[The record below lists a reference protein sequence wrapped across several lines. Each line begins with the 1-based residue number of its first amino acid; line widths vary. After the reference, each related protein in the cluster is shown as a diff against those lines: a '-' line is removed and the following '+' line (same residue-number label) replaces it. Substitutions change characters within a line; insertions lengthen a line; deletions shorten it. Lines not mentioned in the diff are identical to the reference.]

1 MPGVIM
7 DQNTACGQDPGLRD
21 NVNSNQ
27 FNQMNSSHS
36 GNAVELK
43 NGLLHTNG
51 FRNVEQYSDTETAET
66 TTASPTAKN
75 PPELQHITEGFFP
88 LSKLVNR
95 SVQQCWNDLADLVA
109 ELAGIEIP
117 SQASNTSSMGN
128 GKVSGNQSPEIVR
141 KRLRALE
148 FTQARR
154 EEFIKLL
161 VLSQWSRQASD
172 VSRLIDIQNYIRTQH
187 QAYAAALQ
195 WVGDM
200 KRGLVRAQV
209 ANPDLRTAL
218 EVLSKG
224 EVVSMPDVSFDLEII
239 HGDVLTFY
247 QLGYKPPKTLTPKST
262 LRKLRKINRVISA
275 RLALHE
281 NVPLPFQTYRI
292 HNGRVTFLV
301 PGEFELDLSIGEEDA
316 TSQLFFVDIRFTFK
330 PSPSVPAG
338 RLFSELDLKVNDIL
352 QNSGLPGCYD
362 WLHSLVLTNKI
373 NILAKQALNLTRNL
387 WANVLRIELLHRTLV
402 LQYWSSKPGAKSW
415 LEIGI
420 RHGLPP
426 NNADGQHSPALGLR
440 WIRDGQEVNSES
452 IDFDTENLS
461 VEYLLR
467 SVTALHIS
475 HILSSVFRIIGQKLL
490 YSNGSLSLQGRLT
503 KTEPGHCQLDVQLTA
518 SRQLRVG
525 IDPMSGVTILAA
537 TPNTLERVDTDRNT
551 ERPIIDDIVSR
562 VTQLR
567 CAAAIEEIESQVKMF
582 GFESVSPRNVKIDA
596 RKVFPANVLRFSF
609 FWHRLWDHT
618 CILAATSGMD
628 GDNWWVV
635 QTRFADPTTV
645 NRSFDAIV
653 HANSIICSAQVICNT
668 LFPAQQTGHSPLAD
682 LGHCLSGF
690 LAIYA
695 NGRFLEELQFAKI
708 LPPLKRLKIGYALQV
723 PDLSIEYEATKLP
736 QALQIALPPGFKKKA
751 FVKNTLRLTF
761 HGVDRHRNVA
771 VMVAYGKLSTSFQN
785 LSDLI
790 PKDDHSLVF
799 QKAGSGFALRLIA
812 SPGYPVILTLL
823 ESLQKLECV
832 LSIYDLLRLKKMD
845 TRSLSLSCIGFAYGP
860 DRDLFAQLDIGE
872 SKPQLSTETD
882 PAKLASRTDPLFY
895 LRLGIKFDYSNPH
908 RRIQGALASNL
919 NRPTTDAGLD
929 TFAELLSFTLPLM
942 RALNRL
948 LANATHNEPLKVH
961 VTVRSTKAFQ
971 INYPL
976 ERCQFKITAH
986 QHQNQPV
993 WVLKDLS
1000 NTQNGSGE
1008 NPFKYKLQESLYNS
1022 KGLGWRGL
1030 GNGAVAKPDAVGNL
1044 LDELDKCL
1052 AAIRAELTSKP
1063 LDSKPNPNNMIN
1075 NELQN
1080 TVLTKPAEASTD
1092 PCEGTGNRNKQQ
1104 KIGAGQKANI
1114 IMID

>member
-1 MPGVIM
+1 MPGVVM
-7 DQNTACGQDPGLRD
+7 DQNTACGRDPDLRD
-21 NVNSNQ
+21 NVNSSQ
-27 FNQMNSSHS
+27 STQMNPSHS

-51 FRNVEQYSDTETAET
+51 FRHVDQYPDTETAESAET
-66 TTASPTAKN
+66 TTASPTAKKS
-75 PPELQHITEGFFP
+75 PELQHITQGFLP

-109 ELAGIEIP
+109 ELAGIEVP
-117 SQASNTSSMGN
+117 SQASNTSSMVVN
-128 GKVSGNQSPEIVR
+128 GKVPGNQSAENVR
-141 KRLRALE
+141 KKLRALE

-161 VLSQWSRQASD
+161 VLSQWSRQAAD
-172 VSRLIDIQNYIRTQH
+172 VSKLIDIQNYIRTQH

-200 KRGLVRAQV
+200 KRDLVRAQV

-224 EVVSMPDVSFDLEII
+224 EVASMPD
-239 HGDVLTFY
+239 
-247 QLGYKPPKTLTPKST
+247 LGYKPPKTLTPKSA
-262 LRKLRKINRVISA
+262 LGKLRKINRVISA

-281 NVPLPFQTYRI
+281 NVPLPFQNYRI

-301 PGEFELDLSIGEEDA
+301 PEEFELDLSIGEEDA
-316 TSQLFFVDIRFTFK
+316 TSQLFFVDIRFIFK

-338 RLFSELDLKVNDIL
+338 RLFSELDLKLNDIL
-352 QNSGLPGCYD
+352 QNCGLPGCYD

-373 NILAKQALNLTRNL
+373 NVLAKQAFSLTRGL

-420 RHGLPP
+420 RRGLSA
-426 NNADGQHSPALGLR
+426 NNGEGQHSPALGLR
-440 WIRDGQEVNSES
+440 WIMDGREVNSEG
-452 IDFDTENLS
+452 IDFDTQNLS
-461 VEYLLR
+461 VEYLLQ
-467 SVTALHIS
+467 SVIALHIS
-475 HILSSVFRIIGQKLL
+475 HILSSAFRIIGEKLL
-490 YSNGSLSLQGRLT
+490 YSNGSLSLQGHLT
-503 KTEPGHCQLDVQLTA
+503 KSEPGHCQLDVQLTA
-518 SRQLRVG
+518 SRRLRVG
-525 IDPMSGVTILAA
+525 IEPMSGMIILAA
-537 TPNTLERVDTDRNT
+537 TPNTLERFDTDRNT

-582 GFESVSPRNVKIDA
+582 GFESVSHRNVKIDA
-596 RKVFPANVLRFSF
+596 RKVFPANVIRFSF

-618 CILAATSGMD
+618 CLLAATSGMD

-635 QTRFADPTTV
+635 QTRSADLTTA
-645 NRSFDAIV
+645 NRSFGARA
-653 HANSIICSAQVICNT
+653 HANCFVCSTQVICNT
-668 LFPAQQTGHSPLAD
+668 LLPVQKAGHSPLAD

-695 NGRFLEELQFAKI
+695 NGRFLEDLQFAKI
-708 LPPLKRLKIGYALQV
+708 LPPLKRLKIGCALQV
-723 PDLSIEYEATKLP
+723 PDLSIEYEPTKLP
-736 QALQIALPPGFKKKA
+736 QALRIALPAGFKKKA
-751 FVKNTLRLTF
+751 FLKNTLRLTF
-761 HGVDRHRNVA
+761 HGIDRHRNVA
-771 VMVAYGKLSTSFQN
+771 IMVAYGKLSAQFQN
-785 LSDLI
+785 LRDLI
-790 PKDDHSLVF
+790 PKDDHSLTF
-799 QKAGSGFALRLIA
+799 QKTGSGFALRLIA

-823 ESLQKLECV
+823 ANLQKLECA
-832 LSIYDLLRLKKMD
+832 LSIYDLLQLKNMD
-845 TRSLSLSCIGFAYGP
+845 TRSLSLSCISFAYGP
-860 DRDLFAQLDIGE
+860 DRDLLAQFDIGG
-872 SKPQLSTETD
+872 SNPHLSTETD

-895 LRLGIKFDYSNPH
+895 LRLAIKFDYSNPH
-908 RRIQGALASNL
+908 RRIQGALTSNL

-948 LANATHNEPLKVH
+948 LVNAAHNERLKVH
-961 VTVRSTKAFQ
+961 VTVRGTKAFQ

-1000 NTQNGSGE
+1000 NTQNGCDE
-1008 NPFKYKLQESLYNS
+1008 NTSKYKLQKSLYNRN
-1022 KGLGWRGL
+1022 GLGWRGL

-1052 AAIRAELTSKP
+1052 AAIRAEVTSKP
-1063 LDSKPNPNNMIN
+1063 LDSKPNPDNMVN
-1075 NELQN
+1075 NELQD
-1080 TVLTKPAEASTD
+1080 TGLAKPTEAFTD

-1104 KIGAGQKANI
+1104 KKVAGQKADI